1 MCFSLFNAFQA
12 LAVFLF
18 TFGAYAG
25 TTCGE
30 ARNSSSVGAGGK
42 YALFINWCYKGI
54 AESASFDDAM
64 AERVIADT
72 GLLSNW
78 VVANGAAVLAS
89 AQGASQNA
97 LSAAALDDHVND
109 YKKVAATT
117 PYISL
122 GAGCVEYQG
131 RKMPAMVVPALA
143 TALNFATRGGRTPG
157 YIFRLWV
164 VTTPKPAADI
174 PGLAE
179 DVRDLRLFSGFHKY
193 HYQGEVTAKLY
204 VPRRQVAWVMKV
216 DARGD
221 PLDASWT
228 GGDSVIANTD
238 FIAPHA
244 VSNVI
249 GSL

>member
-1 MCFSLFNAFQA
+1 ML
-12 LAVFLF
+12 
-18 TFGAYAG
+18 
-25 TTCGE
+25 
-30 ARNSSSVGAGGK
+30 
-42 YALFINWCYKGI
+42 INWCFKGI
-54 AESASFDDAM
+54 AESAIVDDTM
-64 AERVIADT
+64 AERIVTDT

-78 VVANGAAVLAS
+78 IIANGGTILAN

-97 LSAAALDDHVND
+97 LSATALDDHVND
-109 YKKVAATT
+109 YNKVKATT

-131 RKMPAMVVPALA
+131 RKTPARAVPALA
-143 TALNFATRGGRTPG
+143 TALNFATRGGKTPG

-179 DVRDLRLFSGFHKY
+179 DVRDLKLFSGFHKY
-193 HYQGEVTAKLY
+193 HHQGEVTAKLY
-204 VPRRQVAWVMKV
+204 VPRRQIAWVMKV
-216 DARGD
+216 DAQGT
-221 PLDASWT
+221 PMDASWT

-238 FIAPHA
+238 FVAPHA
-244 VSNVI
+244 VSNVV

>member
-1 MCFSLFNAFQA
+1 
-12 LAVFLF
+12 
-18 TFGAYAG
+18 
-25 TTCGE
+25 
-30 ARNSSSVGAGGK
+30 
-42 YALFINWCYKGI
+42 
-54 AESASFDDAM
+54 M
-64 AERVIADT
+64 AERIITDT

-78 VVANGAAVLAS
+78 AIANGRIALAS

-131 RKMPAMVVPALA
+131 RNLPAAVVPALA
-143 TALNFATRGGRTPG
+143 TALNFATRGGKTSG

-164 VTTPKPAADI
+164 VTTPKPAAEI

-179 DVRDLRLFSGFHKY
+179 DVRDLKLFSGFHKY
-193 HYQGEVTAKLY
+193 HHQGEVTAKLY
-204 VPRRQVAWVMKV
+204 VPRRQIAWVMKV
-216 DARGD
+216 DAQGD
-221 PLDASWT
+221 PKDASWT
-228 GGDSVIANTD
+228 GGDSVIPNTD
-238 FIAPHA
+238 FVGPHA